1 MSDKRKYSKRSDYW
15 KKFGSEQSPMLP
27 DNMTFNQQGG
37 TPPISSGEP
46 FYTSDA
52 SVSRGSYARS
62 GDGDSS
68 ARTGSSRI
76 NRAGIAITQSRFSSI
91 RMGMMPYEY
100 SADGVNV
107 RESIE
112 LCQKAYANVSVF
124 RNAIDTMAEFANA
137 EIYLEQGNKSSRDF
151 FYRWFN
157 KVRLWDLKD
166 QYFREFYRSGNVF
179 LYRVDGDLTIEDFN
193 LLSKTYA
200 AEGLKKDK
208 IPIKYILLNP
218 FDIVAKRST
227 SFATGAYEKILSEY
241 DMERLRNPKD
251 EYDQELFDA
260 MPADIKEKI
269 KKGQYYAS
277 GLLIKLENDKLNYS
291 FYKKQDY
298 EPFAIPFGF
307 PVLEDINAKLE
318 LKKMDQAIT
327 RTVENVILL
336 ITMGAP
342 PDQGGINPHNLQ
354 AMQQL
359 FLNESVGR
367 VLVSDHTTKAE
378 FIIPDIAKII
388 GPEKYQV
395 LNEDIRNGLQN
406 IMVGTEKYNTTEVKA
421 RIFMDKLNEARKAFL
436 NDFLNREIRRI
447 STSLGFRNIP
457 VAKFVD
463 VDSKDQADLF
473 RVTTRLMEIGVI
485 TPQQGLDTF
494 NTGRFPNAEDIGTT
508 QEQFVSERKKG
519 FYNPLVGGVPMV
531 AAPAP
536 KMPAGAKIGALGKPA
551 ASAGPPASSTQKKST
566 PKSAGRPTG
575 KKAGPTKT
583 IKGYSRNNIQ
593 KVVGKVEQLRLIAVE
608 QIKQKY
614 NTEELDESQNII
626 VDQLCE
632 AVICASDVSNWEN
645 EIKNCVNNIENIQEL
660 HTMHEILDIS
670 SEHEL
675 TVYPSAI
682 LYHSEKTN
690 EF

>member
-1 MSDKRKYSKRSDYW
+1 MSEKRRYNKKSDYW
-15 KKFGSEQSPMLP
+15 NKFNEQQSSIMPQNVQL
-27 DNMTFNQQGG
+27 NNSI
-37 TPPISSGEP
+37 PPISSGEP
-46 FYTSDA
+46 FYTSAA
-52 SVSRGSYARS
+52 SISTASRG
-62 GDGDSS
+62 DSEGS
-68 ARTGSSRI
+68 TRTRV
-76 NRAGIAITQSRFSSI
+76 NRAGLSVTQSRFSSI

-100 SADGVNV
+100 AADGVNV
-107 RESIE
+107 REAIE

-137 EIYLEQGNKSSRDF
+137 DVYLEQGNKSSRDF

-157 KVRLWDLKD
+157 KIRLWDLKD
-166 QYFREFYRSGNVF
+166 QYFREYYRSGNIF
-179 LYRVDGDLTIEDFN
+179 LYRIDGDLSIEDFN

-218 FDIVAKRST
+218 WDIVAKRST
-227 SFATGAYEKILSEY
+227 TFATGAYEKILSEY

-251 EYDQELFDA
+251 QYDQELFDA
-260 MPADIKEKI
+260 LPPDIKEKI

-277 GLLIKLENDKLNYS
+277 GLLIKLENDKLSYS

-298 EPFAIPFGF
+298 EPFSIPFGF

-336 ITMGAP
+336 ITMGAEP
-342 PDQGGINPHNLQ
+342 EKGGINPHNLQ

-367 VLVSDHTTKAE
+367 VLVSDYTTKAE
-378 FIIPDIAKII
+378 FIIPDISKII

-421 RIFMDKLNEARKAFL
+421 RIFMDRLNEARRAFL

-463 VDSKDQADLF
+463 VDSKDQTELL
-473 RVTTRLMEIGVI
+473 RVATRLMELGVV
-485 TPQQGLDTF
+485 TPQQGLDIF
-494 NTGRFPNAEDIGTT
+494 NTGRFPNSEDIGVT

-519 FYNPLVGGVPMV
+519 FYNPLVGGVPMI
-531 AAPAP
+531 APPAP
-536 KMPAGAKIGALGKPA
+536 KLPAGAKVGALSGPVGPAAKKPA
-551 ASAGPPASSTQKKST
+551 VPAAKNNT

-583 IKGYSRNNIQ
+583 IKGYSRKNIQ
-593 KVVGKVEQLRLIAVE
+593 EIVGKVENLRSLITTS
-608 QIKQKY
+608 IKEKY
-614 NTEELDESQNII
+614 NTEELNQVQNEI
-626 VDQLCE
+626 VDKLCE
-632 AVICASDVSNWEN
+632 SIVCASEVDKWEEN
-645 EIKNCVNNIENIQEL
+645 VKECVNDINNIEEL
-660 HTMHEILDIS
+660 QTLNEILDIS
-670 SEHEL
+670 GEHEL
-675 TVYPSAI
+675 QVYPSAI
-682 LYHSEKTN
+682 LYHSEKI
-690 EF
+690 

>member
-1 MSDKRKYSKRSDYW
+1 MSEKRKYNKRSDYW
-15 KKFGSEQSPMLP
+15 SKFNVEQSPMMP
-27 DNMTFNQQGG
+27 QNINPQ
-37 TPPISSGEP
+37 PSIAPITSGEP

-52 SVSRGSYARS
+52 SISKAAYNRNSDLQSANTS
-62 GDGDSS
+62 GQ
-68 ARTGSSRI
+68 TRI
-76 NRAGIAITQSRFSSI
+76 NRAGVSTTQGRFSSI

-100 SADGVNV
+100 ASDGVNV

-137 EIYLEQGNKSSRDF
+137 EVYLEQGNKSSRDF

-157 KVRLWDLKD
+157 KIRLWDLKD
-166 QYFREFYRSGNVF
+166 QYFREFYRSGNIF
-179 LYRVDGDLTIEDFN
+179 LYRVDGVLTIEDFN
-193 LLSKTYA
+193 LLSKSYA

-227 SFATGAYEKILSEY
+227 TFATGAYEKILSEY

-260 MPADIKEKI
+260 LPPDIKEKI
-269 KKGQYYAS
+269 KKGQYYAG
-277 GLLIKLENDKLNYS
+277 GLLIKLENDKLSYS

-336 ITMGAP
+336 ITMGAE
-342 PDQGGINPHNLQ
+342 PDKGGINPHNLQ

-367 VLVSDHTTKAE
+367 VLVSDYTTKAE
-378 FIIPDIAKII
+378 FIIPDISKII

-473 RVTTRLMEIGVI
+473 RVATRLMEIGVV
-485 TPQQGLDTF
+485 TPQQGLDIF
-494 NTGRFPNAEDIGTT
+494 NTGRFPNSEDIGVT

-536 KMPAGAKIGALGKPA
+536 KMPAGAKVGSLGSPIPNASGQPAAGVKPA
-551 ASAGPPASSTQKKST
+551 VKNST

-583 IKGYSRNNIQ
+583 IKGYSRKNIQ
-593 KVVGKVEQLRLIAVE
+593 QIVGKVEQLRSIVVE
-608 QIKQKY
+608 EIKNKY
-614 NTEELDESQNII
+614 NTQNLNELQNTI
-626 VDQLCE
+626 VDDLCE
-632 AVICASDVSNWEN
+632 AVICASDMEHWETQV
-645 EIKNCVNNIENIQEL
+645 KNCVNDIENIQEL
-660 HTMHEILDIS
+660 HTLDEILEVS

-682 LYHSEKTN
+682 LYHSEKI
-690 EF
+690 

>member
-1 MSDKRKYSKRSDYW
+1 MSEKRKYNKRSDYW
-15 KKFGSEQSPMLP
+15 KKFNGEQSPMLP
-27 DNMTFNQQGG
+27 ANIQFQQSIA
-37 TPPISSGEP
+37 PITSGEP

-52 SVSRGSYARS
+52 SISRGSYSRS
-62 GDGDSS
+62 SDPEPQSK
-68 ARTGSSRI
+68 SRV
-76 NRAGIAITQSRFSSI
+76 NRAGLATTQSRFSSI

-100 SADGVNV
+100 ASDGVNV

-137 EIYLEQGNKSSRDF
+137 EVYLEQGNKSSRDF

-157 KVRLWDLKD
+157 KIRLWDLKD
-166 QYFREFYRSGNVF
+166 QYFREYYRSGNIF
-179 LYRVDGDLTIEDFN
+179 LYRIDGDLSIDDFN

-227 SFATGAYEKILSEY
+227 TFATGAYEKILSEY

-251 EYDQELFDA
+251 QYDQELFDA
-260 MPADIKEKI
+260 LPPDLKEKI

-277 GLLIKLENDKLNYS
+277 GLLIKLENDKLSYS

-336 ITMGAP
+336 ITMGTEP
-342 PDQGGINPHNLQ
+342 EKGGINPHNLQ

-367 VLVSDHTTKAE
+367 VLVSDYTTKAE
-378 FIIPDIAKII
+378 FIIPDISKII

-421 RIFMDKLNEARKAFL
+421 RIFMDRLNEARRAFL

-447 STSLGFRNIP
+447 STSLGFRNVP

-463 VDSKDQADLF
+463 VDSKDQNELL
-473 RVTTRLMEIGVI
+473 RVATRLMEIGVV
-485 TPQQGLDTF
+485 TPQQGLDIF
-494 NTGRFPNAEDIGTT
+494 NTGRFPNSEDIGTT

-519 FYNPLVGGVPMV
+519 FYNPLVGGVPMI

-536 KMPAGAKIGALGKPA
+536 KMPAGAKIGALSGAPAPAVGKPA
-551 ASAGPPASSTQKKST
+551 AKNTT

-575 KKAGPTKT
+575 KKTGPTKT
-583 IKGYSRNNIQ
+583 IKGYSRKNIQ
-593 KVVGKVEQLRLIAVE
+593 EVVGKVENLRSLIVSN
-608 QIKQKY
+608 IKEKY
-614 NTEELDESQNII
+614 NTEELNEVQNTI
-626 VDQLCE
+626 VDKLCE
-632 AVICASDVSNWEN
+632 SIVCASDIGNWEDN
-645 EIKNCVNNIENIQEL
+645 VKQCVNDINNIEEL
-660 HTMHEILDIS
+660 QTLNEILDIS
-670 SEHEL
+670 SLHEL
-675 TVYPSAI
+675 QVYPSAI
-682 LYHSEKTN
+682 LYHSEKI
-690 EF
+690 

>member
-1 MSDKRKYSKRSDYW
+1 MSEKRKYNKRSDYW
-15 KKFGSEQSPMLP
+15 NKFNVQQSPMLP
-27 DNMTFNQQGG
+27 QNVQFNNFV
-37 TPPISSGEP
+37 TPISSGEP

-52 SVSRGSYARS
+52 SVSKGSYSRS
-62 GDGDSS
+62 GDDS
-68 ARTGSSRI
+68 GSTKSRI
-76 NRAGIAITQSRFSSI
+76 NRAGIAVTQGRFSSI

-100 SADGVNV
+100 ASDGVNV

-137 EIYLEQGNKSSRDF
+137 DVYLEQGNKSSRDF

-157 KVRLWDLKD
+157 KIRLWDLKD
-166 QYFREFYRSGNVF
+166 QYFREYYRSGNIF
-179 LYRVDGDLTIEDFN
+179 LYRIDGDLTIEDFN

-218 FDIVAKRST
+218 WDIVAKRST
-227 SFATGAYEKILSEY
+227 TFATGAYEKILSEY

-251 EYDQELFDA
+251 QYDQELFDA
-260 MPADIKEKI
+260 LPPDIKEKI

-277 GLLIKLENDKLNYS
+277 GLLIKLENDKLSYS

-336 ITMGAP
+336 ITMGAEP
-342 PDQGGINPHNLQ
+342 EKGGINPHNLQ

-367 VLVSDHTTKAE
+367 VLVSDYTTKAE
-378 FIIPDIAKII
+378 FIIPDISKII

-421 RIFMDKLNEARKAFL
+421 RIFMDRLNEARRAFL

-447 STSLGFRNIP
+447 SASLGFRNIP

-463 VDSKDQADLF
+463 VDSKDQTELL
-473 RVTTRLMEIGVI
+473 RVATRLMELGVV
-485 TPQQGLDTF
+485 TPQQGLDIF
-494 NTGRFPNAEDIGTT
+494 NTGRFPNSEDIGVT

-519 FYNPLVGGVPMV
+519 FYNPLVGGVPMI
-531 AAPAP
+531 APPAP
-536 KMPAGAKIGALGKPA
+536 KLPAGAKVGALSGPVNPAAKKPA
-551 ASAGPPASSTQKKST
+551 VPGAKNNT

-583 IKGYSRNNIQ
+583 IKGYSRKNIQ
-593 KVVGKVEQLRLIAVE
+593 EIVGKVENLRSLITTS
-608 QIKQKY
+608 IKEKY
-614 NTEELDESQNII
+614 NTEELNQVQNEI
-626 VDQLCE
+626 VDKLCE
-632 AVICASDVSNWEN
+632 SIVCASEVDKWEEN
-645 EIKNCVNNIENIQEL
+645 VKECVNDINNIEEL
-660 HTMHEILDIS
+660 QTLNEILEIS
-670 SEHEL
+670 GEHEL
-675 TVYPSAI
+675 QIYPSAI
-682 LYHSEKTN
+682 LYHSEKI
-690 EF
+690 

>member
-1 MSDKRKYSKRSDYW
+1 M
-15 KKFGSEQSPMLP
+15 EQSPMLP
-27 DNMTFNQQGG
+27 QNIQFQQST
-37 TPPISSGEP
+37 TPITSGEP

-52 SVSRGSYARS
+52 SISKASYSRNSDTDSSSRGGA
-62 GDGDSS
+62 
-68 ARTGSSRI
+68 TRI
-76 NRAGIAITQSRFSSI
+76 NRAGVATTQGRFSSI

-100 SADGVNV
+100 ASDGVNV

-137 EIYLEQGNKSSRDF
+137 EVYLEQGNKSSRDF

-157 KVRLWDLKD
+157 KIRLWDLKD
-166 QYFREFYRSGNVF
+166 QYFREFYRSGNIF

-193 LLSKTYA
+193 LLSKSYA
-200 AEGLKKDK
+200 AEALKKDK

-227 SFATGAYEKILSEY
+227 TFATGAYEKILSEY

-260 MPADIKEKI
+260 LPPDLKEKI

-277 GLLIKLENDKLNYS
+277 GLLIKLENDKLSYS

-336 ITMGAP
+336 ITMGAEP
-342 PDQGGINPHNLQ
+342 EKGGINPHNLQ

-367 VLVSDHTTKAE
+367 VLVSDYTTKAE
-378 FIIPDIAKII
+378 FIIPDISKII

-473 RVTTRLMEIGVI
+473 RVATRLMEIGVV
-485 TPQQGLDTF
+485 TPQQGLDIF
-494 NTGRFPNAEDIGTT
+494 NTGRFPNSEDIGIT

-536 KMPAGAKIGALGKPA
+536 KMPAGAKIGSLGAPVPSGAKKPTTGVKPA
-551 ASAGPPASSTQKKST
+551 AKNST

-583 IKGYSRNNIQ
+583 IKGYSRKNIQ
-593 KVVGKVEQLRLIAVE
+593 QIIGKVEQLRSVVVDQL
-608 QIKQKY
+608 KNKY
-614 NTEELDESQNII
+614 NTENLNELQNTI
-626 VDQLCE
+626 VDDLCE
-632 AVICASDVSNWEN
+632 AVICASDMEHWEAQV
-645 EIKNCVNNIENIQEL
+645 ENCVNDIENIQEL
-660 HTMHEILDIS
+660 QTLDEILEVS

-682 LYHSEKTN
+682 LYHSEKI
-690 EF
+690 

>member
-1 MSDKRKYSKRSDYW
+1 MSDKRKYNKKSDYW
-15 KKFGSEQSPMLP
+15 NKFSIEQSPLLP
-27 DNMTFNQQGG
+27 TNVQFQQSI
-37 TPPISSGEP
+37 PPISSGEP

-52 SVSRGSYARS
+52 SVSTASYTRS
-62 GDGDSS
+62 GDGDPSS
-68 ARTGSSRI
+68 RTSQTRI
-76 NRAGIAITQSRFSSI
+76 NRAGISTTQGRFSSI

-100 SADGVNV
+100 ASDGVNV
-107 RESIE
+107 REAIE

-124 RNAIDTMAEFANA
+124 RNAIDTMAEFATA

-157 KVRLWDLKD
+157 KIRLWDLKD
-166 QYFREFYRSGNVF
+166 QYFREFYRSGNIF
-179 LYRVDGDLTIEDFN
+179 LYRIDGDLSIDDFN

-218 FDIVAKRST
+218 WDIVAKRST
-227 SFATGAYEKILSEY
+227 VFATGAYEKILSEY

-251 EYDQELFDA
+251 PYDQEIFDA
-260 MPADIKEKI
+260 LPPDIKEKI

-277 GLLIKLENDKLNYS
+277 GLLIKLENDKLSYS

-336 ITMGAP
+336 ITMGAEP
-342 PDQGGINPHNLQ
+342 EKGGINAQNLQ

-367 VLVSDHTTKAE
+367 VLVSDYTTKAE
-378 FIIPDIAKII
+378 FIIPDISKII
-388 GPEKYQV
+388 GPAKYEV
-395 LNEDIRNGLQN
+395 LNEDIRIGLQN

-436 NDFLNREIRRI
+436 NDFLNREIRRV
-447 STSLGFRNIP
+447 SASLGFRNIP

-463 VDSKDQADLF
+463 IDSKDQTELL
-473 RVTTRLMEIGVI
+473 RVATRLMELGVV
-485 TPQQGLDTF
+485 TPQQGLDIF
-494 NTGRFPNAEDIGTT
+494 NTGRFPNSEDIGAV

-519 FYNPLVGGVPMV
+519 YYNPLVGGVPMV

-536 KMPAGAKIGALGKPA
+536 KMPAGAKVASLGAPPIGAGVPKPA
-551 ASAGPPASSTQKKST
+551 VKNNT

-575 KKAGPTKT
+575 KSSAPKKT
-583 IKGYSRNNIQ
+583 IKGYSRKNIQ
-593 KVVGKVEQLRLIAVE
+593 QIVGKIEQLTKTIE
-608 QIKQKY
+608 EEIKLKY
-614 NTEELDESQNII
+614 NVQELNETQNII
-626 VDQLCE
+626 VEQLCE
-632 AVICASDVSNWEN
+632 AIVCASEIN
-645 EIKNCVNNIENIQEL
+645 EWQDKIKICVNDIESIQEL
-660 HTMHEILDIS
+660 HAKEEVLDIS
-670 SEHEL
+670 AEHEL
-675 TVYPSAI
+675 MVYPSAI
-682 LYHSEKTN
+682 LYHSEKI
-690 EF
+690 

>member
-1 MSDKRKYSKRSDYW
+1 MSEKRKYSKRSDYW
-15 KKFGSEQSPMLP
+15 KKFNSEQSPMLP
-27 DNMTFNQQGG
+27 QNLNFNQSVA
-37 TPPISSGEP
+37 PITSGEP

-52 SVSRGSYARS
+52 SVSKANYTRA

-68 ARTGSSRI
+68 ARSGQTRI
-76 NRAGIAITQSRFSSI
+76 NRAGLAVTQSRFSSI

-100 SADGVNV
+100 AADGVNV

-157 KVRLWDLKD
+157 KIRLWDLKD
-166 QYFREFYRSGNVF
+166 QYFREFYRSGNIF
-179 LYRVDGDLTIEDFN
+179 LYRVDGDLSLEDFN
-193 LLSKTYA
+193 LLSKSYA

-227 SFATGAYEKILSEY
+227 TFATGAYEKILSEY

-260 MPADIKEKI
+260 LPPDLKEKI

-277 GLLIKLENDKLNYS
+277 GLLIKLENDKLSYS

-336 ITMGAP
+336 ITMGAEP
-342 PDQGGINPHNLQ
+342 EKGGINAHNLQ

-367 VLVSDHTTKAE
+367 VLVSDYTTKAE
-378 FIIPDIAKII
+378 FIIPDISKII

-436 NDFLNREIRRI
+436 NDFLNREIRRV

-473 RVTTRLMEIGVI
+473 RVATRLMEIGVV
-485 TPQQGLDTF
+485 TPQQGLDIF
-494 NTGRFPNAEDIGTT
+494 NTGRFPNSEDIGAT
-508 QEQFVSERKKG
+508 QEQFVSDRKKG

-536 KMPAGAKIGALGKPA
+536 KMPAGAKINSLNPA
-551 ASAGPPASSTQKKST
+551 APAAGKKPVPTASPTSKNST

-583 IKGYSRNNIQ
+583 IKGYSRKNIQ
-593 KVVGKVEQLRLIAVE
+593 EIVGKIEKLRAITSE
-608 QIKQKY
+608 EIKIKY
-614 NTEELDESQNII
+614 NTQELNEAQNLI

-632 AVICASDVSNWEN
+632 AVICASDVEHWEI
-645 EIKNCVNNIENIQEL
+645 EVKNCVNDIENIQEL
-660 HTMHEILDIS
+660 QTLDEILEVS

-682 LYHSEKTN
+682 LYHSEKI
-690 EF
+690 